1 MKESNL
7 SKQFL
12 PKWQQKNGKDSHLF
26 RNNTGSA
33 YQGIIEKKYSK
44 TNSKGITE
52 NFILLKNTRF
62 IDFGIGILKK
72 IRNKFRPVGGGDYI
86 GWTSKNLCLIINGLH
101 DNGLATCYI
110 KDQHFDCDNCF
121 INKNPIAIF
130 TSLEFKTKNVSETQ
144 DQKDWKALVLKS
156 GGIAEVVKEGE

>member
-12 PKWQQKNGKDSHLF
+12 PKWQAENGKDSHLF

-33 YQGIIEKKYSK
+33 YQGIIEKHGKNILIK
-44 TNSKGITE
+44 EPRWIT
-52 NFILLKNTRF
+52 
-62 IDFGIGILKK
+62 FGIGILKK
-72 IRNKFRPVGGGDYI
+72 IKNKFRPVGGGDYI
-86 GWTSKNLCLIINGLH
+86 GWTSSCIPGHQQVQPCISEENCKRYKEMRLICVCPFKF
-101 DNGLATCYI
+101 AV
-110 KDQHFDCDNCF
+110 
-121 INKNPIAIF
+121 F
-130 TSLEFKTKNVSETQ
+130 TSIEFKTKNVSETQ